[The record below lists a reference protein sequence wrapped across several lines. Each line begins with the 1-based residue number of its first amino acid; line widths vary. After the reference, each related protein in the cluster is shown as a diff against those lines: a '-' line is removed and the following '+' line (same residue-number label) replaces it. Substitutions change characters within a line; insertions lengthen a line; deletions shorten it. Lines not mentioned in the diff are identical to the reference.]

1 MTLVSISGTA
11 FLGLLYFPVIVAD
24 CTSLCLR
31 LVGVEKYLHFY
42 FDQVNVESMFSAES
56 WHENAMRWK
65 SPVLAEGNKIYRGL
79 IFSGYREV

>member
-1 MTLVSISGTA
+1 MTV
-11 FLGLLYFPVIVAD
+11 FLFVPDSWVLENIYF
-24 CTSLCLR
+24 
-31 LVGVEKYLHFY
+31 FY
-42 FDQVNVESMFSAES
+42 FDQVNIESMFSTES